1 MSHLCIKIEVAFH
14 FFISGN
20 ENSKRV
26 TIGVNQLSGVH
37 SNQDSVNSV
46 NLNMKG
52 EKLIS
57 TEVDYVVSLAVKR
70 LVKSIVLK
78 NCIVGS
84 NSLQLILSAVL
95 WASDVRCLALHN
107 CRLNSDVLS
116 ASESSFTSTDDV
128 IESSTILKEYTT
140 VASKNGNKN
149 RKSCINEQLTLLDVS
164 FNSLDTHSFK
174 SLASIVKK
182 CIKLET
188 LALDGNKMGVK
199 DVQIILDAV
208 RNHPSITH
216 LSFSDCGLTD
226 ECMEF
231 ISFWIKMNRLERS
244 VCSLHH

>member
-1 MSHLCIKIEVAFH
+1 M
-14 FFISGN
+14 
-20 ENSKRV
+20 V
-26 TIGVNQLSGVH
+26 TIGVEQLSGVH

-57 TEVDYVVSLAVKR
+57 SEADYVVNLAVKR
-70 LVKSIVLK
+70 LVKSIILK
-78 NCIVGS
+78 NCMTGS

-107 CRLNSDVLS
+107 CRLNSDVLLS
-116 ASESSFTSTDDV
+116 ALESSFTSTDDV
-128 IESSTILKEYTT
+128 TESSTILKEYTT

-149 RKSCINEQLTLLDVS
+149 RKSSINEQLTLLDVS

-188 LALDGNKMGVK
+188 LAFDGNKMGVK
-199 DVQIILDAV
+199 DVQIILDAI

-226 ECMEF
+226 ECLEF
-231 ISFWIKMNRLERS
+231 ISFGIKMNR
-244 VCSLHH
+244 